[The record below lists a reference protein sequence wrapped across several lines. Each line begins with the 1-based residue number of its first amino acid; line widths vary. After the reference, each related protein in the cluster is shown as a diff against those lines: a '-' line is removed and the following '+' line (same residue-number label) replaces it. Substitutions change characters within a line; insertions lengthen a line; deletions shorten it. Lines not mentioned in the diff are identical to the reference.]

1 MQFRNSENVLP
12 SARIEAV
19 IMTVSCLLGVDM
31 AIMAMVAVVGG
42 VFAARLY
49 VHAMCLVLGFFK
61 ALMNDLVVS
70 LLDKLTSSFES
81 SHLVYTLVHFHV

>member
-19 IMTVSCLLGVDM
+19 IVTVSCLLGVDM
-31 AIMAMVAVVGG
+31 TIMAMVAVIGV
-42 VFAARLY
+42 VFAALLY

-61 ALMNDLVVS
+61 ALLNDLVVS